1 MAGVFQNQANFN
13 NSLDNWVTDNVTN
26 MSEMFIN
33 ATIFNQPLN
42 SWNVSSVT
50 NMSAMFA
57 IADKFNQPLDT
68 WNVSSVTNF
77 DDMFNQEKLIEDF
90 VEYLIEEEVEADY
103 YHNDNYD
110 LITTWV
116 ENNYWGDLGKYF
128 TYDNICDMSL
138 IKYLSEMNEEFDG
151 TLLDCLFN
159 SIENKKHNINHSR
172 ETLYQLVID
181 TRLKMIWTEC
191 IDKLIEIKNN
201 D

>member
-1 MAGVFQNQANFN
+1 MFFKIDFIYIYLMA
-13 NSLDNWVTDNVTN
+13 
-26 MSEMFIN
+26 
-33 ATIFNQPLN
+33 
-42 SWNVSSVT
+42 
-50 NMSAMFA
+50 
-57 IADKFNQPLDT
+57 
-68 WNVSSVTNF
+68 TNF

-151 TLLDCLFN
+151 TLLYPLFN

-181 TRLKMIWTEC
+181 TRLKMLWTEC

>member
-1 MAGVFQNQANFN
+1 MA
-13 NSLDNWVTDNVTN
+13 
-26 MSEMFIN
+26 
-33 ATIFNQPLN
+33 
-42 SWNVSSVT
+42 
-50 NMSAMFA
+50 
-57 IADKFNQPLDT
+57 
-68 WNVSSVTNF
+68 TNF

-103 YHNDNYD
+103 YHSDNYD
-110 LITTWV
+110 LINTYV

-159 SIENKKHNINHSR
+159 SIKNKKHNINHSR

-181 TRLKMIWTEC
+181 TRLKMLWTEC
-191 IDKLIEIKNN
+191 IDKLIEIKKKS
-201 D
+201 